1 MTLYGE
7 PEVWLE
13 QFPLREPKSIECDHL
28 GLRYTGEVIRA
39 DRWSSSWGAPLEG
52 DTFFR
57 IILLRQ
63 RRSEF
68 SPDIRDPRIA
78 VCLPGAGLS
87 RQHSRLTGEL
97 ATTRETRAVYLSQ
110 RDTQADLIRRTLQR
124 RQQELEEELLAEESI
139 RYSDGRVLTMSTEST
154 GPDHENSPA
163 AFFTGLDPASWFCR
177 IAGWL
182 LARAYPTLPINHD
195 ALPRTVTKDDA
206 PSLHRAIFQQAG
218 GPTAILE
225 QLGPGL
231 GLSLPGDP
239 RAYDPSQSPV
249 FGLIRKRIAS
259 EPVPAKWPALFGYL
273 TREVGLTGP
282 LATLFLLLYLHREKP
297 ELELRLSPSHRLA
310 LVGGPPLAGTR
321 LGGDL
326 VPLLRWDDAFGG
338 QDNSVW
344 AISIGPVT
352 EPDWNDA
359 LPHLSTLSPG
369 LAPVSV
375 EQELQPQE
383 QTLVRR
389 LDALAAELAQTQ
401 ELIALLER
409 AQELRGQMGYPINT
423 PVDTHVDTDAVT
435 PVASA
440 QGGGALTASLGRLSQ
455 ISGRDFRSIYQS
467 VRSAYTDYRLLEED
481 LSLLHQLSLLGR
493 SAEDILKAQEYL
505 ESASVPPDLYPA
517 LSVDSQVLRE
527 ALTPANLVHV
537 RGRTWG
543 ALEQEVS
550 RFKTD
555 FAGAYRIHHE
565 DLQQALPAFQRDREL
580 ARRKLAAVELL
591 NSLPELGEPA
601 GAGLHDSLSQLEEAP
616 PSCTVSKAQLDL
628 ETVPWCSFCR
638 LNLETSLPR
647 SALARLLPAI
657 DGALDAKNGQLS
669 NMLVERILHGQADG
683 RLDDFLKI
691 VQASDLS
698 ALATTLNQEMLD
710 FIRRLLA

>member
-13 QFPLREPKSIECDHL
+13 QFPLREPKPIECDHL
-28 GLRYTGEVIRA
+28 GLRYTREVIRA
-39 DRWSSSWGAPLEG
+39 DRWSPSWGAPLEG

-124 RQQELEEELLAEESI
+124 RQQELEEELLSEEAI
-139 RYSDGRVLTMSTEST
+139 RYSDGRILTGST
-154 GPDHENSPA
+154 GSPAPDAENSPA
-163 AFFTGLDPASWFCR
+163 PFFTGLDPAAWFCR

-182 LARAYPTLPINHD
+182 LARAYPTLPINQD

-206 PSLHRAIFQQAG
+206 SSLHRAIFQQVG
-218 GPTAILE
+218 GSPAILE

-231 GLSLPGDP
+231 GLPLPGDP
-239 RAYDPSQSPV
+239 GAYDPSQSPV
-249 FGLIRKRIAS
+249 FGLIRERIAS
-259 EPVPAKWPALFGYL
+259 EPVPAKWPAIFGYL
-273 TREVGLTGP
+273 TRDVGLTGP
-282 LATLFLLLYLHREKP
+282 LATLFLLLYLHRERP
-297 ELELRLSPSHRLA
+297 DLELRLSPSHRLT
-310 LVGGPPLAGTR
+310 LVGGTPLPGTR

-326 VPLLRWDDAFGG
+326 VPLLRWDDAFGD
-338 QDNSVW
+338 QDESAW
-344 AISIGPVT
+344 AVSIGPVT

-359 LPHLSTLSPG
+359 LPHLSTLAPG

-375 EQELQPQE
+375 GQELQPQE
-383 QTLVRR
+383 QTLIRR

-409 AQELRGQMGYPINT
+409 AQELRGQMGYQIDT
-423 PVDTHVDTDAVT
+423 PVDTDADT

-481 LSLLHQLSLLGR
+481 LSLLHQISLLGR
-493 SAEDILKAQEYL
+493 
-505 ESASVPPDLYPA
+505 
-517 LSVDSQVLRE
+517 
-527 ALTPANLVHV
+527 H
-537 RGRTWG
+537 
-543 ALEQEVS
+543 
-550 RFKTD
+550 
-555 FAGAYRIHHE
+555 
-565 DLQQALPAFQRDREL
+565 
-580 ARRKLAAVELL
+580 KLAAVELL

-601 GAGLHDSLSQLEEAP
+601 GAGLHDSLSRLEEAP

-628 ETVPWCSFCR
+628 ETAPWCSSCR
-638 LNLETSLPR
+638 LNLETRLP
-647 SALARLLPAI
+647 SAALSRLLPAI
-657 DGALDAKNGQLS
+657 DGALEAKNGQLS
-669 NMLVERILHGQADG
+669 IMLVERILHGQADG

-698 ALATTLNQEMLD
+698 ALATTLNQELLD

>member
-13 QFPLREPKSIECDHL
+13 QFPLREPKSLECDHL

-63 RRSEF
+63 RRADF
-68 SPDIRDPRIA
+68 SPDIRDSRIA
-78 VCLPGAGLS
+78 ICLPGTGLS

-110 RDTQADLIRRTLQR
+110 RDTQANLIRRTLQR
-124 RQQELEEELLAEESI
+124 RQEELEEQLLAEDSI
-139 RYSDGRVLTMSTEST
+139 RYSDGRILTISACQE
-154 GPDHENSPA
+154 SPA
-163 AFFTGLDPASWFCR
+163 TFFAGLDPAAWFYR

-182 LARAYPTLPINHD
+182 LTRAYPTLPINQD
-195 ALPRTVTKDDA
+195 ALPRPVTGEDA
-206 PSLHRAIFQQAG
+206 SGLHRTIFKQAG
-218 GPTAILE
+218 ALPLLE

-231 GLSLPGDP
+231 GLSLTDNPGT
-239 RAYDPSQSPV
+239 YDPSQSPV
-249 FGLIRKRIAS
+249 FGLLRRRMAS
-259 EPVPAKWPALFGYL
+259 VPVPAKWPDLFGYL
-273 TREVGLTGP
+273 TRDVGLTGP
-282 LATLFLLLYLHREKP
+282 LATLFLLLYLHWERP
-297 ELELRLSPSHRLA
+297 ELELRLSPSHQLA

-326 VPLLRWDDAFGG
+326 VPLLRWNQEIAG
-338 QDNSVW
+338 W
-344 AISIGPVT
+344 AVSIGPAT
-352 EPDWNDA
+352 APEWNDA

-375 EQELQPQE
+375 EQEFQPQE
-383 QTLVRR
+383 QTLLRH
-389 LDALAAELAQTQ
+389 LDALAAELAQAQ

-409 AQELRGQMGYPINT
+409 AQDLRGQMGYR
-423 PVDTHVDTDAVT
+423 VDTDVD
-435 PVASA
+435 PSVATA
-440 QGGGALTASLGRLSQ
+440 EEGGALTASLGRLSQ

-467 VRSAYTDYRLLEED
+467 VRSVYTDHRRLEDD

-505 ESASVPPDLYPA
+505 EGALVPPIRYPA
-517 LSVDSQVLRE
+517 LSVDSQALRA
-527 ALTPANLVHV
+527 ALMPATLVQA

-550 RFKTD
+550 RFKSN
-555 FAGAYRIHHE
+555 FADAYRIHHE
-565 DLQQALPAFQRDREL
+565 DVHQALPAFQRDLVL
-580 ARRKLAAVELL
+580 AHRKLGATELL
-591 NSLPELGEPA
+591 NALSELGDPT
-601 GAGLHDSLSQLEEAP
+601 GAGLSDSLSQLEQVP
-616 PSCTVSKAQLDL
+616 PNCTVSKAHLDL
-628 ETVPWCSFCR
+628 EYFPWCSSCR
-638 LNLETSLPR
+638 LSLETSLP
-647 SALARLLPAI
+647 SADLARLLPAI
-657 DGALDAKNGQLS
+657 DGALEAKNGQLS
-669 NMLVERILHGQADG
+669 NLLVERILDGQADG

-698 ALATTLNQEMLD
+698 ALATTLNQELLG